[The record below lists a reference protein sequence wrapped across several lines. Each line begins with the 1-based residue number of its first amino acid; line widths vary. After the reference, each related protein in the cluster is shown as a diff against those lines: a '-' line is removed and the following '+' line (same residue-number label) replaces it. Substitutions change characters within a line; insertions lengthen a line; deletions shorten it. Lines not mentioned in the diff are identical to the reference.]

1 MVQEKP
7 INQHLTPS
15 VKKSKLSKSN
25 VLFFTHQTDEK
36 IKDGY
41 DLGEHA
47 DGETSF
53 SQNAGRGINWLSFC
67 EACWPCTNILMYVN
81 SDQGNS
87 TFRN

>member
-53 SQNAGRGINWLSFC
+53 LTERWKRHKLAQL
-67 EACWPCTNILMYVN
+67 L
-81 SDQGNS
+81 
-87 TFRN
+87 